1 MLIKTGIAV
10 SDMSGSSGGITAG
23 RNRFGLYLRSRTTPV
38 NPNTDRQTQ
47 ARSIMAFL
55 AEYWREAPMDDAK
68 RLSWATYAA
77 SFNWNN
83 RLGEAV
89 NLTGFNAFCMCGAA
103 KIHAGGSHEA
113 DGPAALGLP
122 AQDPAFQVT
131 ISAAAQ
137 KLAITFNDGFDWCDE
152 DFGFLLVQMHQP
164 QSPSRNFFG
173 GPYRTAGSIPG
184 SVAAPA
190 ASPDA
195 TIDVPYTAV
204 EGQKTVCRAR
214 VIRADSRCSTH
225 FYSDQLI
232 IAA

>member
-1 MLIKTGIAV
+1 MLYRTGIAV
-10 SDMSGSSGGITAG
+10 SGLSGSSGGITAA
-23 RNRFGLYLRSRTTPV
+23 RNRFGPYFRSRTTPV

-55 AEYWREAPMDDAK
+55 AEQWRELPMNDAK
-68 RLSWATYAA
+68 RLAWETYAA

-83 RLGEAV
+83 RLGDSV
-89 NLTGFNAFCMCGAA
+89 SLTGFNAFCMCGAA
-103 KIHAGGSHEA
+103 KIHAGGSHEL

-122 AQDPAFQVT
+122 SQDPTFQVT
-131 ISAAAQ
+131 ISEAAQ
-137 KLAITFNDGFDWCDE
+137 KLSCTFDDGFDWCDE

-173 GPYRTAGSIPG
+173 GPWRTAGAIPG
-184 SVAAPA
+184 TVAVPA

-195 TIDVPYTAV
+195 TIDVAYTAT

-214 VIRADSRCSTH
+214 VIRADSRCSQF